1 MSGKQWSIIPILVRV
16 PIEIVNG
23 WQYFAV
29 ALSSILFL
37 VDPVATIPAF
47 LVMTEGHSQE
57 HRKRM
62 AKRAA
67 WTCFFVLGG
76 FGLIGAQVFKL
87 LGITMPAFRIAGGL
101 ILLLIGID
109 MVQAKRPGTNEAPGE
124 AEEGSHKEDVGIIPL
139 GMPMLAGP
147 GAISTVMVLIGPSP
161 EWWQLLLVLAALA
174 VTAATC
180 FWVLKAAGG
189 VRRHLGDTGIHI
201 LTRLMGMLLTALA
214 VQFISGGLLELGFG
228 VKR

>member
-1 MSGKQWSIIPILVRV
+1 MPFDIANW
-16 PIEIVNG
+16 

-47 LVMTEGHSQE
+47 LVMTEGHSND

-109 MVQAKRPGTNEAPGE
+109 MVQAKRSATNEAPGE
-124 AEEGSHKEDVGIIPL
+124 AEEGAHKDDVGIIPL

-147 GAISTVMVLIGPSP
+147 GAISTVMVLIGPAP
-161 EWWQLLLVLAALA
+161 EWWQLLLILAALA

-180 FWVLKAAGG
+180 FWVLKAADN
-189 VRRHLGDTGIHI
+189 VRRYLGQTGIHV

>member
-1 MSGKQWSIIPILVRV
+1 MPIDVAS
-16 PIEIVNG
+16 G
-23 WQYFAV
+23 WQFFAV

-47 LVMTEGHSQE
+47 LVMTEGHSQD

-67 WTCFFVLGG
+67 WTCFFILGG
-76 FGLIGAQVFKL
+76 FGLIGAQVFNL

-109 MVQAKRPGTNEAPGE
+109 MVQAKRPATNEVPGE
-124 AEEGSHKEDVGIIPL
+124 AEEGAHKEDVGIIPL

-147 GAISTVMVLIGPSP
+147 GAISTVMVLIGPAP
-161 EWWQLLLVLAALA
+161 HWWQLVLIFTALA
-174 VTAATC
+174 VTALASYGA
-180 FWVLKAAGG
+180 LSAADR
-189 VRRHLGDTGIHI
+189 VRRYLGETGIHI
-201 LTRLMGMLLTALA
+201 MTRLMGMLLTALA
-214 VQFISGGLLELGFG
+214 VQFISGGLLDLGFG
-228 VKR
+228 SKR

>member
-1 MSGKQWSIIPILVRV
+1 MTIDVATW
-16 PIEIVNG
+16 

-29 ALSSILFL
+29 VFSSILFL
-37 VDPVATIPAF
+37 VDPFATIPAF
-47 LVMTEGHSQE
+47 LVMTEGHSTD

-67 WTCFFVLGG
+67 LTCFFVLGG

-87 LGITMPAFRIAGGL
+87 LGITMAAFRIAGGL

-109 MVQAKRPGTNEAPGE
+109 MVQAKRPSTNEAPGE
-124 AEEGSHKEDVGIIPL
+124 AAEGAAKEDVGIIPL

-161 EWWQLLLVLAALA
+161 AWWQLLLIFVALA
-174 VTAATC
+174 LTAAISY
-180 FWVLKAAGG
+180 WVLKAAGS
-189 VRRHLGDTGIHI
+189 VRRYMGETGIHI
-201 LTRLMGMLLTALA
+201 MTRLMGMLLTALA

>member
-1 MSGKQWSIIPILVRV
+1 V
-16 PIEIVNG
+16 PFDVDSW
-23 WQYFAV
+23 WQFFAV

-47 LVMTEGHSQE
+47 LVMTDGHTQE
-57 HRKRM
+57 HRRRM

-109 MVQAKRPGTNEAPGE
+109 MVQARRPSTNEAPGE
-124 AEEGSHKEDVGIIPL
+124 AEEGAHKEDVGIIPL

-147 GAISTVMVLIGPSP
+147 GAISTVMVLIGPTP
-161 EWWQLLLVLAALA
+161 EWWQLLLIFTALA
-174 VTAATC
+174 VTAAAC
-180 FWVLKAAGG
+180 FWVLKAADS
-189 VRRHLGDTGIHI
+189 VRRYLGETGIHI
-201 LTRLMGMLLTALA
+201 MTRLMGMLLTALA
-214 VQFISGGLLELGFG
+214 VQFISGGLLDLGFG

>member
-1 MSGKQWSIIPILVRV
+1 MPIDVASW
-16 PIEIVNG
+16 
-23 WQYFAV
+23 WQFFAV

-37 VDPVATIPAF
+37 VDPVATVPAF
-47 LVMTEGHSQE
+47 LVMTDGDSQE
-57 HRKRM
+57 HRRRM

-67 WTCFFVLGG
+67 WTCFFILGG
-76 FGLIGAQVFKL
+76 FGLVGAQVFKL

-101 ILLLIGID
+101 ILLLIGLD
-109 MVQAKRPGTNEAPGE
+109 MVQARRPGTNEAPGE
-124 AEEGSHKEDVGIIPL
+124 AEEGARKDDVGIIPL

-161 EWWQLLLVLAALA
+161 QWWQLLLIFTALALTAAL
-174 VTAATC
+174 C
-180 FWVLKAAGG
+180 FWVLQAANK
-189 VRRHLGDTGIHI
+189 VRRYLGETGIHI

-214 VQFISGGLLELGFG
+214 VQFISGGLLDLGFG

>member
-1 MSGKQWSIIPILVRV
+1 V
-16 PIEIVNG
+16 PFDVVSW
-23 WQYFAV
+23 WQFFAV

-47 LVMTEGHSQE
+47 LVMTDGHTQE
-57 HRKRM
+57 HRRRM

-109 MVQAKRPGTNEAPGE
+109 MVQARRPSTNEAPGE
-124 AEEGSHKEDVGIIPL
+124 AEEGAHKEDVGIIPL
-139 GMPMLAGP
+139 GMPMLAGT
-147 GAISTVMVLIGPSP
+147 GAISTVIVLLGPTP
-161 EWWQLLLVLAALA
+161 DWWQSLLIFTELA
-174 VTAATC
+174 VTAAAC
-180 FWVLKAAGG
+180 FWVLKAADS
-189 VRRHLGDTGIHI
+189 VRRYLGETGIHI
-201 LTRLMGMLLTALA
+201 MTRLMGMLLTALA
-214 VQFISGGLLELGFG
+214 VQFISGGLLDLGFG